1 MLLNSQISRSPVGS
15 QGIELIAKISV
26 TAPQA
31 ASNKQQRLPLNIGL
45 VIDRSGS
52 MGTTPMNHAK
62 AAAVQV
68 VEKLQ
73 ANDYCTVVIFDTEV
87 DVLADVMPMNAA
99 NKQLLIQRIAQ
110 VASRGGTDLHA
121 GWSACVERQLRIST
135 KELVG
140 RVFLLSDG
148 HANAGIT
155 DEVVLGK
162 TAAEYHQQGISTTTF
177 GIGNGYNEMLMGTLA
192 SHGEGNNHY
201 ISETRHIEECF
212 SQELAELFT
221 AAVRKTTMQIEVPIG
236 YAVSIVG
243 NRPHTREGNRIIVNF
258 GSLMSNEQR
267 DIYLHVK
274 GLAPQVYGTGTMQI
288 NVNGTDQ
295 HDQPLAQSHTCIW
308 AIMADPITQINDV
321 IEREAADIDVAAL
334 QQKVMHVHRRHYKD
348 SLVIVQQHAQAHPL
362 FNRFGVYDELMSELN
377 RPWEEDDYKMYAE
390 YSTSMRKG
398 SSNMGNN
405 LEARTRR
412 AFQTGNTKEY
422 EFYRSRLARQQR
434 TDATNTP
441 DDTDTN
447 A

>member
-15 QGIELIAKISV
+15 QGIELIAKVSV
-26 TAPQA
+26 TAHKVEQTT
-31 ASNKQQRLPLNIGL
+31 QRLPLNIGL

-52 MGTTPMNHAK
+52 MGRIPMEHAK

-73 ANDYCTVVIFDTEV
+73 AHDYCTVVIFDTQV

-135 KELVG
+135 KGLVG

-192 SHGEGNNHY
+192 SNGEGNTHY

-212 SQELAELFT
+212 SQELSELFT
-221 AAVRKTTMQIEVPIG
+221 AAVRKTTMQIEAPVG

-243 NRPHTREGNRIIVNF
+243 DRPHTREGNRIIVNF

-274 GLAPQVYGTGTMQI
+274 GLAPQAYGNGAMQI
-288 NVNGTDQ
+288 TVDGINQ
-295 HDQPLAQSHTCIW
+295 HDQPLAHSHTCTWEIV
-308 AIMADPITQINDV
+308 ADPITQINDA

-362 FNRFGVYDELMSELN
+362 FNRFGVYDELMAELN

-398 SSNMGNN
+398 SSSMSSN

-412 AFQTGNTKEY
+412 AFQTGNAKEY
-422 EFYRSRLARQQR
+422 EFYSNRLARQQR

>member
-1 MLLNSQISRSPVGS
+1 MDLKSQISRTPVGS
-15 QGIELIAKISV
+15 QGIEFIAKVSV
-26 TAPQA
+26 SAPNIVA
-31 ASNKQQRLPLNIGL
+31 EVQRLPLNIGL

-52 MGTTPMNHAK
+52 MGRVPMEHAK

-68 VEKLQ
+68 VEKLK
-73 ANDYCTVVIFDTEV
+73 ADDYCTVVIFDTQV

-99 NKQLLIQRIAQ
+99 NKQLLIQRITQ
-110 VASRGGTDLHA
+110 VIARGGTDLHA
-121 GWSACVERQLRIST
+121 GWSACVERQLRISA
-135 KELVG
+135 KGLVG

-177 GIGNGYNEMLMGTLA
+177 GIGNGYNEMLMGALA
-192 SHGEGNNHY
+192 SNGEGNTHY

-221 AAVRKTTMQIEVPIG
+221 AAVRKTTMQIKTPIG

-243 NRPHTREGNRIIVNF
+243 DRPHTREGNRIIVNF

-267 DIYLHVK
+267 DIYVHVK
-274 GLAPQVYGTGTMQI
+274 GLAPQVYGTGAMHIQVDGI
-288 NVNGTDQ
+288 DQ
-295 HDQPLAQSHTCIW
+295 HDQALSQSHTCTW
-308 AIMADPITQINDV
+308 EVVADPITHINDA

-334 QQKVMHVHRRHYKD
+334 QQKVMHVHRRDYKD

-362 FNRFGVYDELMSELN
+362 FNRFGVYDELMTELN
-377 RPWEEDDYKMYAE
+377 RPWDEDDYKMQME

-398 SSNMGNN
+398 SSITGGN
-405 LEARTRR
+405 LEARTQR
-412 AFQTGNTKEY
+412 AFQTGNAKEY
-422 EFYRSRLARQQR
+422 EFYRERLARQQR
-434 TDATNTP
+434 ADAQNAP

>member
-1 MLLNSQISRSPVGS
+1 MQLHSQNSRTPVGAHE
-15 QGIELIAKISV
+15 IEFITKVSMNASKV
-26 TAPQA
+26 A
-31 ASNKQQRLPLNIGL
+31 ARAQRLPLNIGL

-52 MGTTPMNHAK
+52 MGQIPMEHAK

-73 ANDYCTVVIFDTEV
+73 ATDYCTVIIFDTKV
-87 DVLADVMPMNAA
+87 DVLADVMPMNTA

-110 VASRGGTDLHA
+110 VTSRGGTDLHA

-135 KELVG
+135 KGLVG

-192 SHGEGNNHY
+192 SNGEGNTYY
-201 ISETRHIEECF
+201 ISQTRHIEECF

-221 AAVRKTTMQIEVPIG
+221 AAMRHTVMQIETPIG

-243 NRPHTREGNRIIVNF
+243 DRPHTRRDNHITINYGT
-258 GSLMSNEQR
+258 LMSEEQR
-267 DIYLHVK
+267 DIYLHIK
-274 GLAPQVYGTGTMQI
+274 ALAPQVYGTVSMPIAVQGIDHLDNAVTQSYTCTWEIVANANPQI
-288 NVNGTDQ
+288 DDN
-295 HDQPLAQSHTCIW
+295 
-308 AIMADPITQINDV
+308 
-321 IEREAADIDVAAL
+321 IEREAAELDVATL
-334 QQKVMHVHRRHYKD
+334 QQNVMHMHRRHHKEA
-348 SLVIVQQHAQAHPL
+348 LVFVQQHALAHPL
-362 FNRFGVYDELMSELN
+362 FNRFGVYNELMAELN
-377 RPWEEDDYKMYAE
+377 RPWDEDDYKMRAE

-398 SSNMGNN
+398 SSITGNN
-405 LEARTRR
+405 LEARTLR
-412 AFQTGNTKEY
+412 ALQTGNMKEY
-422 EFYRSRLARQQR
+422 EFYRERLARQQR
-434 TDATNTP
+434 ADAQNTP

-447 A
+447 S

>member
-1 MLLNSQISRSPVGS
+1 MLLNSQISRSPVGA
-15 QGIELIAKISV
+15 QGIELIAKVSV
-26 TAPQA
+26 TAPKVTQTA
-31 ASNKQQRLPLNIGL
+31 QRLPLNIGL

-52 MGTTPMNHAK
+52 MGTIPMNHAK
-62 AAAVQV
+62 VAAVQV

-73 ANDYCTVVIFDTEV
+73 ADDYCTVVIFDTQV

-135 KELVG
+135 KGLVG

-177 GIGNGYNEMLMGTLA
+177 GIGNGYNEMLMGALA
-192 SHGEGNNHY
+192 SNGEGNTYY

-212 SQELAELFT
+212 SQELGQLFT
-221 AAVRKTTMQIEVPIG
+221 AAVRKTQVHLEAPVG
-236 YAVSIVG
+236 YAVTVVG
-243 NRPHTREGNRIIVNF
+243 ERPHTHDNNRITINF
-258 GSLMSNEQR
+258 GTLMNEEQR

-274 GLAPQVYGTGTMQI
+274 GLAPQAYGTVSMPMTVEGI
-288 NVNGTDQ
+288 DQ
-295 HDQPLAQSHTCIW
+295 HDQSLTHSHACTW
-308 AIMADPITQINDV
+308 AIVADPTTQINDE
-321 IEREAADIDVAAL
+321 IEREAANLDVAAL

-362 FNRFGVYDELMSELN
+362 FNRFGVYDELMAELN
-377 RPWEEDDYKMYAE
+377 RPWEEDDYKMRAE

-398 SSNMGNN
+398 SSITGSN
-405 LEARTRR
+405 LEARTLR
-412 AFQTGNTKEY
+412 AFHTGNTKEY

-434 TDATNTP
+434 TDS
-441 DDTDTN
+441 TDTTDTTDSN
-447 A
+447 S